1 MINGMTASENNSRAG
16 YLDRDT
22 LSQTAGTLFM
32 ACLFAAKGL
41 GSSDGEPV
49 FKLFLVVSFL
59 FWIAKL
65 VLTRWEIKEAIIS
78 LVLVL
83 FSAVS
88 YRMSG
93 EKGILIC
100 SMMFTGMKDMDLK
113 KAFRVWTPVFGVSC
127 VITVVL
133 FFLGIAPDWT
143 SPRYKFGMELTITNL
158 GFPNHSVLSISYM
171 VLVFMIIYTYGEK
184 LKKWMYACMV
194 LGCFAVFG
202 ITLSITGFAGTLL
215 GLFLIAFRNRIPDAA
230 TAAAFPLCAALSILM
245 PLLPPESAVFKAFDK
260 LFNGRLFLSRAFL
273 TSEFIT
279 PFGIRIYEDKIQMD
293 DFYLDSS
300 YVSAL
305 AFCGVVTALIFA
317 VIYEVGILR
326 MNADKDALVSA
337 ILITLLICG
346 LSEPFLFNTSCKNL
360 SLLFAG
366 AAFYGK
372 RPVPEDPDRIESE
385 EEVFPEDTVGE
396 AGASACSTPGRI

>member
-1 MINGMTASENNSRAG
+1 MSNSDNTQISGLRNREQ
-16 YLDRDT
+16 LMQ
-22 LSQTAGTLFM
+22 LSGTLFM

-49 FKLFLVVSFL
+49 FKLLLVLSTL
-59 FWIAKL
+59 LWLAKAA
-65 VLTRWEIKEAIIS
+65 LTRWEVKEALIS
-78 LVLVL
+78 VCLVLL
-83 FSAVS
+83 SAIS

-100 SMMFTGMKDMDLK
+100 SMMFVGMKDMDLR
-113 KAFRVWTPVFGVSC
+113 KAFRVWTPVFGLSC
-127 VITVVL
+127 VITVIL
-133 FFLGIAPDWT
+133 FFLGIAPDYT

-171 VLVFMIIYTYGEK
+171 VLVFMIIFTYREK
-184 LKKWMYACMV
+184 IRKWMYPLFF
-194 LGCFAVFG
+194 LGSLVVFAV
-202 ITLSITGFAGTLL
+202 TLSITGLAGIIL
-215 GLFLIAFRNRIPDAA
+215 GLILLAFRDKLPDIL
-230 TAAAFPLCAALSILM
+230 TIITFPLCTALSIFM
-245 PLLPPESAVFKAFDK
+245 PLLPSDSIVFRAFDS
-260 LFNGRLFLSRAFL
+260 LFNGRLYLSRAFL

-305 AFCGVVTALIFA
+305 AFCGVVTALVFA
-317 VIYEVGILR
+317 IIYEAGIIR
-326 MNADKDALVSA
+326 MNNNKDSIQAA

-366 AAFYGK
+366 AAFYLRK
-372 RPVPEDPDRIESE
+372 
-385 EEVFPEDTVGE
+385 GE
-396 AGASACSTPGRI
+396 KNERL